1 LHHFLQGGERNHI
14 RIPFFIHGSGELA
27 NSGGKFEVGTRNEDV
42 LLLYSSIRVRGLYFI
57 TEMADEENLA

>member
-1 LHHFLQGGERNHI
+1 LRYFLQGGERLYPHPVFYSLI
-14 RIPFFIHGSGELA
+14 GRIA
-27 NSGGKFEVGTRNEDV
+27 NLGGKFEVGTGNEDV